1 MIFSRKQKLAYSLG
15 SLGTALSLQVFVGYI
30 QFLYI
35 DIFGLSAGLIG
46 AGWALYGLWNAVND
60 PLAGQWSDQTRTRWG
75 RRIPWI
81 VGLALPLAVCFAFLW
96 LPPAGWLGSAGR
108 VAPALCDGSA
118 ASFLRAECALFAVSS
133 PLFLYFMGMV
143 LVFDLLWT
151 IVVLNWTALYPE
163 MYPGESERAEVSA
176 YRQVFG
182 LIGALVG
189 TAAPPLIV
197 GLTWPG
203 DKRLLM
209 AVTFAAIT
217 GATLFISVWG
227 AKEKPEFSENSLP
240 LIPAL
245 KATFA
250 SRAFRWYVLG
260 NLFNQ
265 FAFQM
270 LTVTW
275 PFYSKYVLQITAG
288 QQSLFLAV
296 VFVGAIPFLALW
308 TWLVNR
314 LGSRNA
320 LILSNLVF
328 AVGVTPLLVVQQFG
342 WALAAGGVMAVGLA
356 GLLMIPDINLADVID
371 EDELATGVRREGM
384 YFGMNGFLI
393 RFAFTLQ
400 GLLTGAVLTA
410 THYINPPDPNVFT
423 PQPLSALWGLRGL
436 MAFGPVVGSLLCAWA
451 MWVYPLHSH
460 TLAAVKTRV
469 AELHARKAAPSA

>member
-1 MIFSRKQKLAYSLG
+1 MPFPRRQKFAYSLG
-15 SLGTALSLQVFVGYI
+15 ALGTALSQQVFIGYI

-46 AGWALYGLWNAVND
+46 AGWALYGLWNAIND
-60 PLAGQWSDQTRTRWG
+60 PLAGQWSDRTRTRWG

-81 VGLALPLAVCFAFLW
+81 AGLALPLAVCFALLW
-96 LPPAGWLGSAGR
+96 LPPADWLNTASR
-108 VAPALCDGSA
+108 VAPAVCDGST
-118 ASFLRAECALFAVSS
+118 ASFFRAECLGFAFTT
-133 PLFLYFMGMV
+133 PLFLYFMGTV
-143 LVFDLLWT
+143 LFFDLLWT
-151 IVVLNWTALYPE
+151 MVVLNWTSLFPE

-197 GLTWPG
+197 GLAWPHNQ
-203 DKRLLM
+203 RLLM
-209 AVTFAAIT
+209 AVTFASIT
-217 GATLFISVWG
+217 GATLLVSVWG
-227 AKEKPEFSENSLP
+227 AKERPEFGEASLP
-240 LIPAL
+240 LLPAP

-270 LTVTW
+270 LTVMW
-275 PFYSKYVLQITAG
+275 PFYSKYVLQITAD
-288 QQSLFLAV
+288 QQSLFLVV
-296 VFVGAIPFLALW
+296 VFVGAIPFLVLW
-308 TWLVNR
+308 TWLVKR

-328 AVGVTPLLVVQQFG
+328 AVGVAPLLVVGQFG
-342 WALAAGGVMAVGLA
+342 WALVAGAVMAVGLA
-356 GLLMIPDINLADVID
+356 GLLMIPDINLSDVID
-371 EDELATGVRREGM
+371 EDEFATGTRREGM

-393 RFAFTLQ
+393 RFAFTIQ

-436 MAFGPVVGSLLCAWA
+436 MALGPVVGSLMCAWA
-451 MWVYPLHSH
+451 MWVYPLHGP
-460 TLAAVKTRV
+460 TLAAVKARV
-469 AELHARKAAPSA
+469 AELHARRAA